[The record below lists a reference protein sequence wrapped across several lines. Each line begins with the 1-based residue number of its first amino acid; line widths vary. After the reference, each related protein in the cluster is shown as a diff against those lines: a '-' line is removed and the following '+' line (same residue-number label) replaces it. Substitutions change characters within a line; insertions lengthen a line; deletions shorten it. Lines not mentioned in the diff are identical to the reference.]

1 MQFFTASQT
10 VDFTVGTLATVETLT
25 GGSGT
30 DNVTMLAS
38 SFAGMFTA
46 IDLDGGGL
54 DVLNIVAAGDIS
66 AATVATVSNTE
77 TGNLTGTGKAI
88 RSR

>member
-1 MQFFTASQT
+1 
-10 VDFTVGTLATVETLT
+10 
-25 GGSGT
+25 
-30 DNVTMLAS
+30 MLAS

-66 AATVATVSNTE
+66 AATVATVSKHR